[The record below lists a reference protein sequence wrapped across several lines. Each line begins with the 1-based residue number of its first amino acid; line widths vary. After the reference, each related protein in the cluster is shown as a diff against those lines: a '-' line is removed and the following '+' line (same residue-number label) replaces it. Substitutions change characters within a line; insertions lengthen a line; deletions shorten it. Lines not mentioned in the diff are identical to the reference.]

1 LGARPRAFVVV
12 TGSELVRG
20 DRRDANGPFLAA
32 ELSRRGLEPA
42 RISIVGDTPEELHQ
56 AIAEGLTGDLCLVS
70 GGLGPTHD
78 DRTVEMLGSVT
89 GRTLAV
95 DAELEQEI
103 ESVSRTI
110 AKRLGRPYADFQ
122 AGVTK
127 QASLPEGALSLGLA
141 GTAPAVLL
149 EHAETVV
156 VLLPGPPPELRRLWA
171 EALMHPAVI
180 RVLDRASLRGHRVLR
195 FYGPSESAVARA
207 LDEAGGEAPGTEITV
222 CARDLEIHVDVFFD
236 PKAASATDEL
246 HRKLEQAF
254 PGELFAVDD
263 ERAVEEIV
271 LDACR
276 AQGLTVST
284 AESCTGGLIGARL
297 TDVAG
302 ASDVYVGGLIAYSD
316 AVKRDE
322 LDVSNATLAEHGA
335 VSAET
340 AAEMAEGAR
349 TKLGTDTAVAVTGIA
364 GPGGGTAEKPVGLV
378 FIHAVSPTGED
389 SLRVTL
395 PGDREAVRA
404 RATSLSLHVLRRLL
418 TRSSTPPHTER
429 G

>member
-1 LGARPRAFVVV
+1 
-12 TGSELVRG
+12 
-20 DRRDANGPFLAA
+20 
-32 ELSRRGLEPA
+32 
-42 RISIVGDTPEELHQ
+42 
-56 AIAEGLTGDLCLVS
+56 
-70 GGLGPTHD
+70 
-78 DRTVEMLGSVT
+78 
-89 GRTLAV
+89 
-95 DAELEQEI
+95 
-103 ESVSRTI
+103 
-110 AKRLGRPYADFQ
+110 
-122 AGVTK
+122 
-127 QASLPEGALSLGLA
+127 
-141 GTAPAVLL
+141 
-149 EHAETVV
+149 
-156 VLLPGPPPELRRLWA
+156 
-171 EALMHPAVI
+171 MHPAVI

>member
-1 LGARPRAFVVV
+1 MTARPRAFVVV

-20 DRRDANGPFLAA
+20 DRRDANGPFLGG
-32 ELSRRGLEPA
+32 ELASRGLEPA
-42 RISIVGDTPEELHQ
+42 RITIVGDRPEELRQ

-89 GRTLAV
+89 GRALEV
-95 DAELEQEI
+95 DAELEHEI
-103 ESVSRTI
+103 EAVSRAI
-110 AKRLGRPYADFQ
+110 AKRLGRPYGDFH

-127 QASLPEGALSLGLA
+127 QASLPAGAVALGLA

-149 EHAETVV
+149 EHEETVV

-171 EALMHPAVI
+171 EALAHPAVI
-180 RVLDRASLRGHRVLR
+180 GVLERASLRDHRVLR

-207 LDEAGGEAPGTEITV
+207 LDEAGGEATGMEITV

-236 PKAASATDEL
+236 PEAAAATDEL
-246 HRKLEQAF
+246 QRVLEQAF

-263 ERAVEEIV
+263 DRAVEELV

-276 AQGLTVST
+276 ARALTLST
-284 AESCTGGLIGARL
+284 AESCTGGLVGARL

-302 ASDVYVGGLIAYSD
+302 ASNVYVGGVIAYSD

-322 LDVSNATLAEHGA
+322 LNVSPATLAEHGA

-349 TKLGTDTAVAVTGIA
+349 TRLGTDVSVAVTGVA
-364 GPGGGTAEKPVGLV
+364 GPGGGTPEKPVGLV
-378 FIHAVSPTGED
+378 FIHAVSPTGGD
-389 SLRVTL
+389 SLQVTL

-404 RATSLSLHVLRRLL
+404 RATSLSLHLLRRLL
-418 TRSSTPPHTER
+418 ARSGTHSRAER
-429 G
+429 D